1 MGKGSDTSVRRFAGN
16 PLGIPRMLEVLVVMT
31 MATAIATGARM
42 PQAQA
47 KELVYSK
54 QPHMQVYTAKLS
66 DVWRALQKV
75 MADYPLNTNSIDQA
89 LMETN
94 DLSYRQHWPAFYNLE
109 AKKSQQGDYRL
120 KIQVVKAPAPAKNK
134 VQVWIK
140 KSVFKKTDFFSG
152 PKALPSDGME
162 ELALFYRLE
171 REIYLNKLTRPS
183 Q

>member
-1 MGKGSDTSVRRFAGN
+1 
-16 PLGIPRMLEVLVVMT
+16 
-31 MATAIATGARM
+31 
-42 PQAQA
+42 
-47 KELVYSK
+47 
-54 QPHMQVYTAKLS
+54 
-66 DVWRALQKV
+66 

-89 LMETN
+89 LIESH